1 MSRQQRDPLR
11 SLQDTERVPLVRLGR
26 SASAPAAQV
35 ARARA
40 LLAVAEGRSY
50 TAAAQLVG
58 CRTGDTVARWV
69 AGFNHAGL
77 AAVVLC
83 HGGGQPL
90 RYGAVEQR
98 RILAEVARPPERV
111 RDGTASWSLSTLRT
125 ALRQA
130 PDGLPDISTYTIGR
144 TLHAA
149 GFGWQK
155 SRTWCDTGVVV
166 RKRKQGGLVRVTDPD
181 AAVKRG

>member
-1 MSRQQRDPLR
+1 MSRQQREPLR
-11 SLQDTERVPLVRLGR
+11 SLQDTERVSLVWLSR

-35 ARARA
+35 TRARA
-40 LLAVAEGRSY
+40 LLAVAEGLSY

-58 CRTGDTVARWV
+58 RHTGDTVARWV

-77 AAVVLC
+77 AAVVPRQ
-83 HGGGQPL
+83 GGGQPL
-90 RYGAVEQR
+90 RYGEVEQR
-98 RILAEVARPPERV
+98 RILAEIARPPDRV
-111 RDGTASWSLSTLRT
+111 RGGTASWSLSTLRT

-130 PDGLPDISTYTIGR
+130 PDGLPGISTYTIGR

-155 SRTWCDTGVVV
+155 SRTWCETGVVV
-166 RKRKQGGLVRVTDPD
+166 RKRKQGGLIRVTDPD
-181 AAVKRG
+181 AAAKRG